1 MTVELAPE
9 AREDDRELLI
19 AMAKAFD
26 AAWDRRDT
34 DAFLT
39 HFTPDADFGGVGGPI
54 ARGLDAL
61 RQHFEAFFPTLPPG
75 LRHVTRPLVF
85 RFPTDEIAVV
95 DVEVDM
101 VQAEDDG
108 TETYL
113 YTFPAVCVGQRMAP
127 GTEPGCWRVSMIR
140 TGPAPNDA

>member
-54 ARGLDAL
+54 ARGTRRAPAAL
-61 RQHFEAFFPTLPPG
+61 RG
-75 LRHVTRPLVF
+75 LLSH
-85 RFPTDEIAVV
+85 IAPRLASRDPSPCLQVP
-95 DVEVDM
+95 
-101 VQAEDDG
+101 
-108 TETYL
+108 Y
-113 YTFPAVCVGQRMAP
+113 R
-127 GTEPGCWRVSMIR
+127 
-140 TGPAPNDA
+140 